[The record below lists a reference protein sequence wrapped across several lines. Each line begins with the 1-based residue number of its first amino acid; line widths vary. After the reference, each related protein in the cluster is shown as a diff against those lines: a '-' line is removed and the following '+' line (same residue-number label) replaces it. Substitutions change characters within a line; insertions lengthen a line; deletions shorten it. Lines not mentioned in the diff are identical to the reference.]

1 MMAAH
6 RKLVTASSAALG
18 LVLVAC
24 GSTPAGPAPTAAPP
38 GPPTAASSQDSVP
51 ETNPPGDIPDSQVF
65 VPFTMPDG
73 VAKLTVPE
81 GWAQSG
87 DGRAIVFTDK
97 LLSVRIETRSA
108 ASAPTVASAT
118 ATDVPQLRSSV
129 SHYQPGKV
137 SADTRTA
144 GPVVVITYGAAAPP
158 DPVTGK
164 TVAQDVQ
171 RYLYWRGG
179 HELVL
184 TLSAPTG
191 TDTVDAWRTITD
203 SVSLP

>member
-1 MMAAH
+1 MAAH
-6 RKLVTASSAALG
+6 SRLVAASSVALG

-24 GSTPAGPAPTAAPP
+24 GSTTAGPVPTGAQP
-38 GPPTAASSQDSVP
+38 GLSTLASTP
-51 ETNPPGDIPDSQVF
+51 ETNPPGDIPDSQAF
-65 VPFTMPDG
+65 VPFTTPDG

-81 GWAQSG
+81 GWAQSA
-87 DGRAIVFTDK
+87 DGGGIVFTDK
-97 LLSVRIETRSA
+97 LLSVRIETKAA
-108 ASAPTVASAT
+108 ASAPTVESAT
-118 ATDVPQLRSSV
+118 AADVPQLRSSV
-129 SHYQPGKV
+129 SHFQPGKV
-137 SADTRTA
+137 TADTRTA
-144 GPVVVITYGAAAPP
+144 GPVVVITYGAASAPN
-158 DPVTGK
+158 PVTGK

-203 SVSLP
+203 SVSWL